1 MPLSLLKVLSFSKK
15 ISFSMVIVFLESIVS
30 TVFDNFI
37 LLMFLLLKLINNLC
51 DKTAHDD
58 FSVI

>member
-1 MPLSLLKVLSFSKK
+1 
-15 ISFSMVIVFLESIVS
+15 MVIVFLESIVS